1 MLSCLDFPR
10 KSLLLDSACL
20 NCSEDIHLS
29 LTSPVNLH
37 VKECKA
43 RVSHRLRALLSLLCH
58 KREGRKYFEE
68 IFDEGPLKG
77 TVNDSVLS
85 FFCYWK
91 CFSEVDSERPF
102 G

>member
-1 MLSCLDFPR
+1 MLF
-10 KSLLLDSACL
+10 DSACL
-20 NCSEDIHLS
+20 NCSEDIHRS

-37 VKECKA
+37 VKERKA
-43 RVSHRLRALLSLLCH
+43 RVSHRRRALLSLLSH

-68 IFDEGPLKG
+68 IFEEGPLKG

-91 CFSEVDSERPF
+91 IFSEVYSKRPS